1 MKVAVTLH
9 TRSVYVYWYF
19 TFIAVEEVVSKVK
32 SLLST
37 SQEWEQKA
45 KAALKQK

>member
-1 MKVAVTLH
+1 MQEPTVFDLGVCLC
-9 TRSVYVYWYF
+9 VLFLILV
-19 TFIAVEEVVSKVK
+19 AVEEVVGKVK
-32 SLLST
+32 SLLTT

>member
-1 MKVAVTLH
+1 M
-9 TRSVYVYWYF
+9 YWCF
-19 TFIAVEEVVSKVK
+19 NFIAVEEVVSKVK

-45 KAALKQK
+45 KTTLKQK